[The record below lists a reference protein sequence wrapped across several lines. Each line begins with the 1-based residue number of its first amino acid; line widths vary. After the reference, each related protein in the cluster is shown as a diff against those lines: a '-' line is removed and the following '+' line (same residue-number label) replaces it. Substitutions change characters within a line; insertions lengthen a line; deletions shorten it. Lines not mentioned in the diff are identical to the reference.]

1 MNADFV
7 ELGTLAQSAL
17 NDGDFEDLQK
27 YSEQFLRTFA
37 FEFRK
42 PTWQEFL
49 GHELLYP
56 LMLGLETTHFHF
68 NREQSMISRILFA
81 LGNMVHPA
89 IEESQLRQRWL
100 MMTTPHDVVQIERDW
115 EGAFKSF
122 GTQLSV
128 ALEET
133 DDVDEFE
140 IEMLQRASKAT
151 WSLFETLTLQIG
163 QREIMSNILIAAPE
177 FTPLTKMKLIELST
191 SFEIQRAIPAGLRPV

>member
-1 MNADFV
+1 M
-7 ELGTLAQSAL
+7 
-17 NDGDFEDLQK
+17 
-27 YSEQFLRTFA
+27 
-37 FEFRK
+37 
-42 PTWQEFL
+42 
-49 GHELLYP
+49 
-56 LMLGLETTHFHF
+56 
-68 NREQSMISRILFA
+68 
-81 LGNMVHPA
+81 
-89 IEESQLRQRWL
+89 
-100 MMTTPHDVVQIERDW
+100 
-115 EGAFKSF
+115 
-122 GTQLSV
+122 